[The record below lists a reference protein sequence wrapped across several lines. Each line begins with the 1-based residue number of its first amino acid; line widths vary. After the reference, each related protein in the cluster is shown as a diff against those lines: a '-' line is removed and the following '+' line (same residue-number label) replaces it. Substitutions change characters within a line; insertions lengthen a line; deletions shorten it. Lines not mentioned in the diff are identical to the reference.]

1 MRYRITSGVA
11 CRPYSVHDLAYDSST
26 IYIYIYY
33 TCGND
38 IVITIMGYYLYAIY
52 DADGDNNDR
61 VNACNSLLDLYNNN
75 NNNNNIILLFITCP
89 CRGHCT
95 AHTMGF
101 RCSFDYNIIT
111 TSSVVAMTA
120 AAADSK
126 EVKKNGRARVCV

>member
-1 MRYRITSGVA
+1 
-11 CRPYSVHDLAYDSST
+11 
-26 IYIYIYY
+26 
-33 TCGND
+33 
-38 IVITIMGYYLYAIY
+38 MGYYLYAIY

-89 CRGHCT
+89 PRPCRGHCA